1 MGEPMPLSIPRYDV
15 VRNGSALPVRTNRI
29 AFEALFFAVRR
40 RTLRDAMWSAVAR
53 SNGRKANAIGS

>member
-15 VRNGSALPVRTNRI
+15 VRDGSALPVRINRI
-29 AFEALFFAVRR
+29 AFEALFFTVRR

-53 SNGRKANAIGS
+53 SNGR